1 MVFQYL
7 DDVCES
13 VNLTIVYSAT
23 LSVGEKNLEPIFL
36 GQCVRQTLNNGITL
50 ICACLLKQIPAK
62 KVVMNECRYVEH
74 AST

>member
-1 MVFQYL
+1 MVLQYL

-13 VNLTIVYSAT
+13 ANLTTVYST
-23 LSVGEKNLEPIFL
+23 NPSFGEKNLEPIFL
-36 GQCVRQTLNNGITL
+36 GQCVRQTPGNGTTL
-50 ICACLLKQIPAK
+50 ICACSSKQIPAK